1 MVTEY
6 IGNTS
11 SMEAQA
17 MYTLG
22 MTLFVRQ
29 RLSLDQRSLLVDGLK
44 QIDGIQLARFF
55 SNRQDL
61 LTVEYDPSR
70 VKSGE
75 VINYMEGKG
84 IMTQQFLH

>member
-1 MVTEY
+1 
-6 IGNTS
+6 
-11 SMEAQA
+11 
-17 MYTLG
+17 MYTIG

-61 LTVEYDPSR
+61 LTVEYNPAK

-75 VINYMEGKG
+75 VINYMEEKG
-84 IMTQQFLH
+84 IMAQQFLH